1 MKKQVIDQKKLELLS
16 VIPPESAI
24 QGVEDLMIF
33 DARCLDR
40 GTWLELVR
48 VLPELTVIR
57 KAWPA
62 HFTVHGCVS
71 CRRKKTEYG
80 AGGFCYKCLARI
92 TTRMRTCFRE
102 LSGDRNIPDEVAS
115 LSRRYESAQSLF
127 NGDA

>member
-40 GTWLELVR
+40 GTWLEWVR

-57 KAWPA
+57 KAWRA
-62 HFTVHGCVS
+62 HFTVHVVCHVVE
-71 CRRKKTEYG
+71 RKLNMGQE
-80 AGGFCYKCLARI
+80 GFAI
-92 TTRMRTCFRE
+92 
-102 LSGDRNIPDEVAS
+102 NAS
-115 LSRRYESAQSLF
+115 PGSPPACEPAF
-127 NGDA
+127 AN